1 MILRNLRAGKHKF
14 LPYQNTHAVAIF
26 IEAIL
31 FINTA
36 APDPEHIEIRISGTF
51 DQFEVLF
58 ILQSAGHALR
68 WNPVASPAEDRPAVD
83 THHELKIVPIH
94 NGPVQLHLSE
104 AKGPPTL
111 HHIIRKMLTQDVFV
125 DRLFPVAVRPP
136 QLRLIHVQIRHQL
149 FS

>member
-1 MILRNLRAGKHKF
+1 MILRNLRAGKHEF
-14 LPYQNTHAVAIF
+14 LPHQNTHAVAIF

-31 FINTA
+31 FVNTA
-36 APDPEHIEIRISGTF
+36 APDPEHIKIRISGTF

-58 ILQSAGHALR
+58 ILQPSGHALR
-68 WNPVASPAEDRPAVD
+68 RNPVTAPTEDRPAVD

-104 AKGPPTL
+104 AEGPPML

-125 DRLFPVAVRPP
+125 DRLFPVAIGPP
-136 QLRLIHVQIRHQL
+136 QLRLINVQIRKQL
-149 FS
+149 FG